1 MMMLREQII
10 VLSKYVLF
18 ILIRRRRYAINF
30 LLSISFDLRNHN
42 FNYFIKI
49 VLIKSYS
56 IKQDYNR
63 TITIK
68 AKQIKISSKACFLQ
82 LSKINYL
89 KISIDLRYQ
98 ISQMRSLRNNF
109 LFVLFKTIIIKI
121 NLIVLRND
129 SNNKLAHIMKKRTR
143 TKNLIK
149 TLIIRSKT
157 IRKARNTITRTI
169 LQKN

>member
-18 ILIRRRRYAINF
+18 ILIRCRYAINF
-30 LLSISFDLRNHN
+30 LLSISLDLRNHN

-143 TKNLIK
+143 TKFLIK